1 MAKVATRRGRV
12 RRTAPPARNGA
23 AARRATRNGVPSG
36 GRSRTAKPAAS
47 MRTVR
52 EIADLRRTVARWRA
66 AGLRVGFV
74 PTMGAIHAGHLSLVA
89 RARRGTDRVVA
100 SIFVNPLQFAPSED
114 FRRYPRPLARDQ
126 ALLGEAGVDLL
137 WVPAVEG
144 IYPDGHRTRVRV
156 LGLTEVLEGAARP
169 GHFEGVTTVV
179 ARLLQVVQP
188 DELWLGQKDAQQARV
203 VEQMVRD
210 LGLEVHVRRGP
221 TIREPD
227 GLALSSRNQY
237 LNREERRQALALSR
251 GLTEARRRLAAGER
265 VPQRLIAAIRR
276 VWRGFPKV
284 REDYVAVVDADT
296 LEPVRKVSGRILVAV
311 AARVGPSRLIDN
323 FEWEPR

>member
-1 MAKVATRRGRV
+1 LKATPAPK
-12 RRTAPPARNGA
+12 RRTAAKARSRRA
-23 AARRATRNGVPSG
+23 AAKRNGVPAT
-36 GRSRTAKPAAS
+36 RLAKQRVP

-52 EIADLRRTVARWRA
+52 DPLDVRRTVARWRA

-89 RARRGTDRVVA
+89 RARRGCDRVVA
-100 SIFVNPLQFAPSED
+100 SIFVNPLQFGPAED
-114 FRRYPRPLARDQ
+114 FRRYPRPLAKDQ
-126 ALLGEAGVDLL
+126 ALLEEAGVDLL
-137 WVPAVEG
+137 WAPGVEG
-144 IYPDGHRTRVRV
+144 IYPQGHCTRVRV

-188 DELWLGQKDAQQARV
+188 HELWLGQKDAQQARV
-203 VEQMVRD
+203 IEQMVRD
-210 LGLEVHVRRGP
+210 LGLDVNVRRGP

-237 LNREERRQALALSR
+237 LDRVDRKQALALSR

-265 VPQRLIAAIRR
+265 VPPRLVAAIRR
-276 VWRGFPKV
+276 VWRAYPRV
-284 REDYVAVVDADT
+284 REDYVAVVDANT
-296 LEPVRKVSGRILVAV
+296 LQPVRKVNGRILVAV
-311 AARVGPSRLIDN
+311 AARVGPARLIDN